1 MENIDYYANAF
12 AQDKVSLEEIINFYE
27 IFTKNDDVC
36 EILNRIAF
44 LMMQSAPQ
52 PLIVNDCIESL
63 PRFLKKSSAASILK
77 NNDINNAIRK
87 ILNLPMNEYKKSFM
101 VMLYVFKASDTWRRE
116 NICKNNCNHEWHN
129 IIW

>member
-27 IFTKNDDVC
+27 IFIKNDDVY

>member
-27 IFTKNDDVC
+27 IFIKNDDVC

>member
-27 IFTKNDDVC
+27 IFIKSDDVC

-129 IIW
+129 II

>member
-27 IFTKNDDVC
+27 IFIKNDDVC

-101 VMLYVFKASDTWRRE
+101 VMLYVFKACDMWRRE